1 MSNQLSNDVS
11 RFAIG
16 KGGQLTLLPGNVPT
30 SGHAADTALST
41 DSRYLY
47 VLDVLNAN
55 GSGGALIDSYSVGP
69 GGSLV
74 HLATTDPGIPDSA
87 SGLASN

>member
-1 MSNQLSNDVS
+1 MSNQHSQDIS

-16 KGGQLTLLPGNVPT
+16 QKGQLTLLGKVPT
-30 SGHAADTALST
+30 SGPGADMALSS
-41 DSRYLY
+41 DGSYLY

-55 GSGGALIDSYSVGP
+55 GSHGALIDSYRVAP
-69 GGSLV
+69 NGSLL

-87 SGLASN
+87 SGLAST

>member
-1 MSNQLSNDVS
+1 MSNQMSQDIS

-16 KGGQLTLLPGNVPT
+16 QTGQLTLLGKVPT
-30 SGHAADTALST
+30 SGPGADTALT
-41 DSRYLY
+41 NGARYLY

-55 GSGGALIDSYSVGP
+55 GSHGALIDSYRVKP
-69 GGSLV
+69 DGGLV

-87 SGLASN
+87 SGLAST